1 MKRNTIT
8 VLIVL
13 LSISI
18 LFATLLTLPRV
29 GIAQPDPY
37 FHVKI
42 TPVIY
47 WIGFSLAIFVTLG
60 IVFSKKEGSGRYGLG
75 LFSVMLL
82 SIYVYDIPRLFYAN
96 PIYTDTYIFVGEML
110 FTLRYGH
117 LGFGHALETPGL
129 AVFSSQFSMITGVN
143 YVAIAEAILF
153 IIPLASIFAV
163 YLIAKMLVSKRVALL
178 ACLFFMAINWWGF
191 SFNRQSFAFMFSLYV
206 SYFTFTSL
214 LRRDGSLP
222 WYVMA
227 MLSFFVLV
235 VLHPI
240 SSLLLIITVLAIAV
254 FTYLLFLI
262 RRPSLEGKA
271 SLARNLP
278 IRATSIAIIFS
289 IMWLSWN
296 IYTRTNLQQAISTI
310 DEAVGWLFGGL
321 NPLQRA
327 GELVGGYT
335 GVYLPIVNLRYAE
348 MIFEGIVGTAL
359 AIITLIKIN
368 SYPKNIILSSWVFGS
383 MSIAVFGFYGNWL
396 QLLYRPFLH
405 ALPGF
410 SILMA
415 WAILSRKNLAKNKG
429 FSKEILKVAKG
440 LIVSAMLLFLLCTP
454 LTMYSQAPFMYPPNA
469 YFAESNRIAQIANG
483 TIATFGFSSVFGYSQ
498 LVNNASYAAAV
509 PYDPLNQSQYRT
521 IITDY
526 IGYAKDAF
534 FVNVPSNTYSYNA
547 LETEFAQNPGFAK
560 VYDADAWDRA
570 YVNQTIAYAR
580 P

>member
-8 VLIVL
+8 FLIVL
-13 LSISI
+13 LSISA
-18 LFATLLTLPRV
+18 LLLTLSTLPRAYN
-29 GIAQPDPY
+29 AQPSPY
-37 FHVKI
+37 LHVEI
-42 TPVIY
+42 TPVAY
-47 WIGFSLAIFVTLG
+47 WIGFCATISGILAI
-60 IVFSKKEGSGRYGLG
+60 IVSKDEKRVSYSLG
-75 LFSVMLL
+75 LLFVLL
-82 SIYVYDIPRLFYAN
+82 LAVYIYDVPKLFYAN
-96 PIYTDTYIFVGEML
+96 PVYTDTYIFVGEML

-117 LGFGHALETPGL
+117 FGYEHSLETPGL
-129 AVFSSQFSMITGVN
+129 AVFSSQFSMITSLN
-143 YVAIAEAILF
+143 SVAIAEAVLF

-163 YLIAKMLVSKRVALL
+163 YLIAKMFANKRVALL

-191 SFNRQSFAFMFSLYV
+191 SFNRQSFAFMFGLYV

-214 LRRDGSLP
+214 LRSARA
-222 WYVMA
+222 WYAMA

-240 SSLLLIITVLAIAV
+240 TSLLLIITVLAIAV
-254 FTYLLFLI
+254 FTYLLSLI
-262 RRPSLEGKA
+262 RRPSLEDKA
-271 SLARNLP
+271 PSARNLS
-278 IRATSIAIIFS
+278 IRAISIAIIFS
-289 IMWLSWN
+289 IMWLSWS
-296 IYTRTNLQQAISTI
+296 IYTRTNLQYAIFTI
-310 DEAVGWLFGGL
+310 DEAVRWLFGGL

-335 GVYLPIVNLRYAE
+335 GAYLPIVNLRYVE
-348 MIFEGIVGTAL
+348 MIFEGIVGIAL
-359 AIITLIKIN
+359 AIIALMRIN
-368 SYPKNIILSSWVFGS
+368 SYPKNIILSSWFFGS

-415 WAILSRKNLAKNKG
+415 WAILSRKNPAKNKG
-429 FSKEILKVAKG
+429 FSKEILKATKW
-440 LIVSAMLLFLLCTP
+440 LAVSAMLLFLLCTP
-454 LTMYSQAPFMYPPNA
+454 LTMYAQASFMYPPNA

-498 LVNNASYAAAV
+498 LVNNASYATV
-509 PYDPLNQSQYRT
+509 VQYDPSYQNQYRT

-526 IGYAKDAF
+526 RGYALDAF

-560 VYDADAWDRA
+560 VYDGDTWDRA